1 MRELAKSLIQ
11 DFRISQRRA
20 CRVVE
25 QKRTTFLYQATPR
38 DNRMLTL
45 RIKEIAETRVRY
57 GMWRILTLLRREG
70 WKVNHKR
77 VHRLYKLENLNLRS
91 KRPRRNRAGSHRL
104 DREAASSL
112 HECWSM
118 DFVADQLFDG
128 KKFRTLNIVDNYS
141 RKCMEIYVDQGI
153 KGNQVVDV
161 LESIR
166 NELGVIPKRIRVD
179 NGSEFISKALDKW
192 AYDHQVT
199 LDFSRPGKPTDNAYI
214 ESFNGSFRDE
224 CLNTNWFLSMDDAK
238 EKIKLWREEYNSFRP
253 HSSLDGFTP
262 NEFIETLSTTPNS
275 LVSTG

>member
-1 MRELAKSLIQ
+1 M
-11 DFRISQRRA
+11 
-20 CRVVE
+20 
-25 QKRTTFLYQATPR
+25 YQAKPR

-77 VHRLYKLENLNLRS
+77 VHRLYKLENLNLRI
-91 KRPRRNRAGSHRL
+91 KRPRRSRAGSHRQ
-104 DREAASSL
+104 DREPATSL

-141 RKCMEIYVDQGI
+141 RKCIDIYVDQGI
-153 KGNQVVDV
+153 KGDQVVEV

-166 NELGVIPKRIRVD
+166 IKKRIVPKRIRVD

-192 AYDHQVT
+192 AYDNSVIM
-199 LDFSRPGKPTDNAYI
+199 DFSRPGKPTDNAYI

-224 CLNTNWFLSMDDAK
+224 CLNTNWFLSMEDAK
-238 EKIKLWREEYNSFRP
+238 EKIKNWRNEYNSFRP
-253 HSSLDGFTP
+253 HSSLSGLTP
-262 NEFIETLSTTPNS
+262 NEFIETLNLTPDS
-275 LVSTG
+275 LVLSG